1 MKKRKKSRSSLNGTR
16 RRTSARPAKTNTLA
30 DTALQV
36 GCILG
41 GLVVGSQVK
50 NLVAKKDAVSG
61 TDLLGLDGETSKLV
75 TPSLV
80 LAAGV
85 ALTALSKGNKHVK
98 NIALGVTIAGG
109 AGLVNAVS
117 GKPVVALGAADDGSD
132 YSPVVLPGV
141 GRAGT
146 ADMPILP
153 GVGNAPITDYSQLPT
168 NHDYSMNPHLVYND
182 MQNVGDVEEYDDVA
196 GIGSSSLL

>member
-1 MKKRKKSRSSLNGTR
+1 MKKRRKSRSTLNGTR
-16 RRTSARPAKTNTLA
+16 RKTSAKSSTLA
-30 DTALQV
+30 DTAMQV

-61 TDLLGLDGETSKLV
+61 TDLLGFDGETSKFV
-75 TPSLV
+75 TPSLI
-80 LAAGV
+80 LAAGA

-109 AGLVNAVS
+109 AGLVNAIS

-146 ADMPILP
+146 ADTPVLP
-153 GVGNAPITDYSQLPT
+153 GVGNAPITDFSQLPT
-168 NHDYSMNPHLVYND
+168 NHDYSMNPHLVYAD
-182 MQNVGDVEEYDDVA
+182 TQNVGDVEEYDDVA